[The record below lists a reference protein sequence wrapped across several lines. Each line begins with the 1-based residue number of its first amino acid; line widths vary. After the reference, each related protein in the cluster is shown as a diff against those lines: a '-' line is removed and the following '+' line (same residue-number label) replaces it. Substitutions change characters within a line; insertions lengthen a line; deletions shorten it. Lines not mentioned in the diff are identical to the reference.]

1 MPPCRV
7 CRSDHLEQFLD
18 PGDTPHGT
26 SLFAR
31 YQLGRRQPFYP
42 LRLWFCRDCTTV
54 QIDHT
59 VPKEE
64 MFGEYLYVSGTTET
78 LRRHFRE
85 SAERLAERVRLGP
98 GDLVVDIGSNDGTW
112 LECYGPMQLRTV
124 GVEPARNLAAAAN
137 VQGIDTLNRFFD
149 AAAAR
154 EILATRGHP
163 KLV

>member
-1 MPPCRV
+1 MPICRV

-18 PGDTPHGT
+18 LGDQPHCN
-26 SLFAR
+26 SLLAPD
-31 YQLGRRQPFYP
+31 QLGRREPFYP
-42 LRLWFCRDCTTV
+42 LRVWFCRDCTTV

-98 GDLVVDIGSNDGTW
+98 GDLVVAIGSQDSTW
-112 LECYGPMQLRTV
+112 LAVLRARQFRTRSGP
-124 GVEPARNLAAAAN
+124 PAR
-137 VQGIDTLNRFFD
+137 
-149 AAAAR
+149 
-154 EILATRGHP
+154 
-163 KLV
+163 